1 MTINVIETIE
11 RHESVVRSY
20 IRSFPKPFDRAQG
33 CYLYDTEGNPYLDFF
48 AGASVLNYGH
58 NNPELK
64 KVLLDYIE
72 SDRIVHSLDMASVAR
87 AEFLDAF
94 NRYIMQPRG
103 MDYRV
108 QFPGP
113 TGTNAVEAALKIVRK
128 VTERHKVVSFTN
140 AFHGMTVGS
149 LAVTGNAFKR
159 RGAGLPLTY
168 SESMP
173 YDGYFG
179 PGVDTVD
186 YVDKLLAD
194 KGSGI
199 DKPAAIITETVQGEG
214 GLATCSMEWLRR
226 IAEVC
231 RKHELLLIVDDIQT
245 GNGRTGPY
253 FSFEEA
259 GIQPDVVTVSKS
271 ISGYGLPMSLTLVK
285 PEHDIWEPGEHNGTF
300 RGHNLAFAT
309 ARRAL
314 ELYWSDDTLERETAR
329 KGQRIYDGLQRII
342 DRYPEARG
350 EHRGRGMMRGLRF
363 CADQEIAGTVSEAAF
378 ELGLIIETSGPEDD
392 VLKLLPP
399 LVISDDELDQGLAI
413 IEQAVG
419 AAIKRLGIGG

>member
-1 MTINVIETIE
+1 MTLDVMETIE

-20 IRSFPKPFDRAQG
+20 IRTFPKPFDRAQG
-33 CYLYDTEGNPYLDFF
+33 VRIYDTDGNPYLDFF

-94 NRYIMQPRG
+94 NRYILEPRG
-103 MDYRV
+103 MSYRV

-128 VTERHKVVSFTN
+128 VTERHKVLSFTN

-159 RGAGLPLTY
+159 RGAGFPLTY

-179 PGVDTVD
+179 KDVDTID
-186 YVDKLLAD
+186 YMDKLLAD

-214 GLATCSMEWLRR
+214 GLAACSMEWLK
-226 IAEVC
+226 AVEDVC
-231 RKHELLLIVDDIQT
+231 RKHDLLLVVDDIQT

-259 GIQPDVVTVSKS
+259 GISPDIVTVSKS
-271 ISGYGLPMSLTLVK
+271 ISGYGLPLALTLVK

-309 ARRAL
+309 AKRAL
-314 ELYWSDDTLERETAR
+314 ELYWSNDELQRETER
-329 KGQRIYDGLQRII
+329 KGQLIYSALQKII
-342 DRYPEARG
+342 DKYPAAGG
-350 EHRGRGMMRGLRF
+350 EHRGRGMMRGIRF
-363 CADQEIAGTVSEAAF
+363 SADAEIAGTVSEVAF
-378 ELGLIIETSGPEDD
+378 ENGMIIETSGPEDD

-399 LVISDDELDQGLAI
+399 LIISDEDLNIGLEI
-413 IEQAVG
+413 IDQAVG
-419 AAIKRLGIGG
+419 EALQRCSIS

>member
-1 MTINVIETIE
+1 MTLDVMDTIE

-20 IRSFPKPFDRAQG
+20 VRTFPKAFDRAQG
-33 CYLYDTEGNPYLDFF
+33 VRIYDTAGNPYLDFF

-64 KVLLDYIE
+64 KVLLEYIE
-72 SDRIVHSLDMASVAR
+72 NDRIVHSLDMASVAR
-87 AEFLDAF
+87 AEFLDTF
-94 NRYIMQPRG
+94 NRNILEPRR
-103 MDYRV
+103 MSYRV

-128 VTERHKVVSFTN
+128 VTERHKVISFTN

-159 RGAGLPLTY
+159 RGAGFPLTY

-179 PGVDTVD
+179 PDVDTID
-186 YVDKLLAD
+186 YMDKLLAD

-199 DKPAAIITETVQGEG
+199 DKPAAVITETVQGEG
-214 GLATCSMEWLRR
+214 GLASCSMNWLKAVED
-226 IAEVC
+226 IC
-231 RKHELLLIVDDIQT
+231 RKHDLLLIVDDIQT

-259 GIQPDVVTVSKS
+259 GISPDIITVSKS
-271 ISGYGLPMSLTLVK
+271 ISGYGLPLALTLVK

-314 ELYWSDDTLERETAR
+314 EIYWSDDKFQREIER
-329 KGQRIYDGLQRII
+329 KGKLIHAALQQLI
-342 DRYPEARG
+342 DKYPAAGG

-363 CADQEIAGTVSEAAF
+363 TASREIAETLSAVAF
-378 ELGLIIETSGPEDD
+378 ENGMIIETSGPEDD

-399 LVISDDELDQGLAI
+399 LIISDEDLNTGLEI
-413 IEQAVG
+413 IDHA
-419 AAIKRLGIGG
+419 LGEALRRCGVS

>member
-1 MTINVIETIE
+1 MTIDVMQTIE
-11 RHESVVRSY
+11 QHESVVRSY
-20 IRSFPKPFDRAQG
+20 IRTFPKPFDKAHGVRV
-33 CYLYDTEGNPYLDFF
+33 YDTDGYAYLDFF

-64 KVLLDYIE
+64 KPLLEYLE

-87 AEFLDAF
+87 ADFLDAF
-94 NRYIMQPRG
+94 HRLILEPRG
-103 MDYRV
+103 LHYRV

-128 VTERHKVVSFTN
+128 VTGRHKVLSFTN

-159 RGAGLPLTY
+159 RGAGFPLTY

-173 YDGYFG
+173 YCGYFG
-179 PGVDTVD
+179 PDVDTVE
-186 YVDKLLAD
+186 YLDKLLLD

-199 DKPAAIITETVQGEG
+199 DQPAAMIVETVQGEG
-214 GLATCSMEWLRR
+214 GLAACSMDWLKGVE
-226 IAEVC
+226 AVC
-231 RKHELLLIVDDIQT
+231 RRHDILLIVDDIQT
-245 GNGRTGPY
+245 GNGRTGPF

-259 GIQPDVVTVSKS
+259 GIQPDIVTLSKS

-300 RGHNLAFAT
+300 RGHNLAFVT
-309 ARRAL
+309 AKRAL
-314 ELYWSDDTLERETAR
+314 EYYWSDDRLQRETERKAR
-329 KGQRIYDGLQRII
+329 RIYEALQGLI
-342 DRYPEARG
+342 DKYPAAGG

-363 CADQEIAGTVSEAAF
+363 AADKGLASTVSEMAF
-378 ELGLIIETSGPEDD
+378 EHGMIIETSGPEDD

-399 LVISDDELDQGLAI
+399 LIIDDQDLEEGLAI
-413 IEQAVG
+413 IDRALGEAMQ
-419 AAIKRLGIGG
+419 KRGLA